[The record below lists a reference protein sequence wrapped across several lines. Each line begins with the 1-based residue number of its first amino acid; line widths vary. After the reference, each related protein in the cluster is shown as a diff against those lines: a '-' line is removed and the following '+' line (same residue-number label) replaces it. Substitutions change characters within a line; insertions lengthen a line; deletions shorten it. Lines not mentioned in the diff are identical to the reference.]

1 MKFILQ
7 RLVGQRIV
15 LNEVRSKTLRIGR
28 GTNAQLRSD
37 NPAVAL
43 EHAVIEFTEQGYEL
57 YDRGSVTGTYLNKKP
72 IENSRLT
79 KGDEIEIGDL
89 KITVQVADAGRP
101 AFLRVE
107 NVELEE
113 EQEQEAAPAGP
124 VAAGAAPRGVVLKA
138 PKIDYARAYQL
149 DRKLVTKNS
158 VALLFLLAAIAGI
171 CGVAFGKKEI
181 AFRPG
186 ALSVAHSSAV
196 LPSGDRVIGENNCSV
211 CHDPFR
217 GASDNKCNACHQQ
230 AFHSVKKAVT
240 GSCIGC
246 HTEHRQLTNLKS
258 VQQGECVKCH
268 ADLKNLNGSPVA
280 VSPHIT
286 HFETDHPE
294 FALTIF
300 KDGKLQS
307 VRVGDPLAR
316 RSDTNLFKFNHQ
328 CHLLGTCNKKLDPQ
342 TSTMVVEKL
351 DCTSCHQIEGG
362 SGLID
367 PRSYDK
373 YCSRCH
379 PLTFDN
385 RYPPVPH
392 HLTLPTV
399 AGFIANAYSGN
410 TALLNKSAEEVAKI
424 FAQGN
429 RVETNVGSATVVNA
443 QQTVKARC
451 LQCHEFKATGEAV
464 RPPVTR
470 RHWFEGAVYFN
481 HTDHLNAAVKTKCVD
496 CHSGVLESTETADV
510 SMPSIKACTRCHEDS
525 GEFGEKGID
534 KCSTCHFYHEQT
546 ISKGKGWTKRAA
558 LDLSLPESVA
568 LTGGGAGAAS
578 GASGARLIGA
588 SLLKVAIVGIV
599 LLGALIGVGLLVSR
613 SRKKPTK
620 APAATV
626 PAPSAQPAAPPQTAA
641 APAQHRPK
649 VKAAPAPPPA
659 PPKEPEV
666 MPQHTVAME
675 MPDMSA
681 FPKPGEAG
689 VSTGTVVDVEWW
701 GTLMCTSGALAGK
714 SFTIDAKGFY
724 IGRDPDM
731 SQVMIDDSR
740 ISRRHVWVGVKDS
753 KVVAV
758 EQGSTNGTFLNKAG
772 SQRITEVVLNTGDVL
787 ILGDN
792 VASFRYDK

>member
-1 MKFILQ
+1 
-7 RLVGQRIV
+7 
-15 LNEVRSKTLRIGR
+15 
-28 GTNAQLRSD
+28 LRSD

-57 YDRGSVTGTYLNKKP
+57 YDRSSVTGTYLNKKP
-72 IENSRLT
+72 IENSRLS

-101 AFLRVE
+101 LFLRVE
-107 NVELEE
+107 NVDLEE
-113 EQEQEAAPAGP
+113 EPEAPPAGP
-124 VAAGAAPRGVVLKA
+124 ASAGASGTAAPRGVVLKA
-138 PKIDYARAYQL
+138 AKVDYAHAYEL
-149 DRKLVTKNS
+149 NRKFFTKNT
-158 VALLFLLAAIAGI
+158 VALLLLLAAIGGI
-171 CGVAFGKKEI
+171 CWVAFGKKEI

-196 LPSGDRVIGENNCSV
+196 LPTGERVIGENNCSV

-246 HTEHRQLTNLKS
+246 HTEHRQLANLKS

-268 ADLKNLNGSPVA
+268 EDLKSPNGQPLSVA
-280 VSPHIT
+280 PKIT

-294 FALTIF
+294 FSLTIF
-300 KDGKLQS
+300 KDGKLS
-307 VRVGDPLAR
+307 SARIGDPLAR
-316 RSDTNLFKFNHQ
+316 KSDSNVFKFNHQ

-342 TSTMVVEKL
+342 TSTMVIEKL
-351 DCTSCHQIEGG
+351 DCNSCHQVEGG
-362 SGLID
+362 GFID
-367 PRSYDK
+367 PRSYEK
-373 YCSRCH
+373 YCQRCH
-379 PLTFDN
+379 ALTFDN

-410 TALLNKSAEEVAKI
+410 TQLLNKSAEEVARI
-424 FAQGN
+424 FAQGA
-429 RVETNVGSATVVNA
+429 RAQTDVGSATVRNA
-443 QQTVKARC
+443 QQIVKSRC
-451 LQCHEFKATGEAV
+451 MQCHEFKATGEAV

-470 RHWFEGAVYFN
+470 RHWFDGAIYFN
-481 HTDHLNAAVKTKCVD
+481 HTDHLNGSVKTVCVD
-496 CHSGVLESTETADV
+496 CHSGVLSSMETADV
-510 SMPSIKACTRCHEDS
+510 SMPSIKNCTRCHKDN
-525 GEFGEKGID
+525 GEFSDKGID
-534 KCSTCHFYHEQT
+534 KCATCHFYHEQT
-546 ISKGKGWTKRAA
+546 ITKGKGWTKRAA
-558 LDLSLPESVA
+558 MDLSLPESAA
-568 LTGGGAGAAS
+568 LTGGAAS
-578 GASGARLIGA
+578 ATGGSGARLIGT
-588 SLLKVAIVGIV
+588 SLLKIAIAAIV
-599 LLGALIGVGLLVSR
+599 LLGALIAVGLIVSK

-626 PAPSAQPAAPPQTAA
+626 SAAAAPP
-641 APAQHRPK
+641 PP
-649 VKAAPAPPPA
+649 AAPAPPARPRVKAPATPPA

-675 MPDMSA
+675 MPDMSN
-681 FPKPGEAG
+681 FPKPGEAAIP
-689 VSTGTVVDVEWW
+689 SGTVNMEWW

-714 SFTIDAKGFY
+714 SFTIDSKGFY

-731 SQVMIDDSR
+731 SQVVVDDSR
-740 ISRRHVWVGVKDS
+740 ISRRHVWIGVKEG

-772 SQRITEVVLNTGDVL
+772 SQRITEILLTPGDVL

-792 VASFRYDK
+792 VASFRYDM